1 MSAQDDNPWQWR
13 GGELAQEDGPRHWLS
28 ITYGIERV
36 RHLEELAW
44 RTRSS
49 GLFEAKPFSFANPFL
64 RCRLPTGYRFP
75 RSTDHSLTAAL
86 QPRQVPRSH
95 RGASLAMLLQQRG
108 DRLHCL
114 LSSRAALQAQA
125 DQVHA

>member
-13 GGELAQEDGPRHWLS
+13 GGELAQVDGPRHWLS

-49 GLFEAKPFSFANPFL
+49 GLLRQSPVAPSFLPARYLRSIHRGSKLFGPWAGRPVSTELFL
-64 RCRLPTGYRFP
+64 RKLVR
-75 RSTDHSLTAAL
+75 
-86 QPRQVPRSH
+86 
-95 RGASLAMLLQQRG
+95 SLA
-108 DRLHCL
+108 
-114 LSSRAALQAQA
+114 
-125 DQVHA
+125 VP